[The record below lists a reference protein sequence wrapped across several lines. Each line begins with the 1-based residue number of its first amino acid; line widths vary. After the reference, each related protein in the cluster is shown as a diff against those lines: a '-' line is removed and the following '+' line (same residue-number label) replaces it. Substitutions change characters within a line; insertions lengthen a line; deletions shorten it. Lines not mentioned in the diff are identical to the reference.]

1 MMRVVAKMITS
12 GLIVVNKDT
21 SVETRLR
28 SYRILLVN
36 RVLRYKLDLVLVETN
51 IKNKCPQAKSRY
63 YPQLRQHRHYALP
76 QYQDLTT
83 TPTPP
88 DNDDGLFYDSN
99 DGYDVEFDD
108 FLANTNA
115 FTEEVTMRMNRLYAN
130 M

>member
-1 MMRVVAKMITS
+1 MS
-12 GLIVVNKDT
+12 P
-21 SVETRLR
+21 SE
-28 SYRILLVN
+28 
-36 RVLRYKLDLVLVETN
+36 E
-51 IKNKCPQAKSRY
+51 Y
-63 YPQLRQHRHYALP
+63 YPQLRRHRHYSLP

-88 DNDDGLFYDSN
+88 DNDDGIFYDSN